1 MSETK
6 HICRNDLRK
15 NRNGFCPPTL
25 PLNCPCLARLY
36 QISFLDGWTT
46 DDLKY
51 QWKKDDPVQITKD
64 LHLPRFTLEKYVSDY
79 CNIKTNTGE
88 LPPPPFSL
96 LLTSYLS
103 FSGEYSCLTVDLT
116 FKREFSYYLLTIYV
130 PCCMLVIVSWVSFWL
145 DSRSVPARVA
155 LGVTTLLTM
164 STQTAGVN
172 RSLPPVAYTK
182 VFCHQGPPVCRVRKT
197 GSCQLSNC
205 ARSTLSN

>member
-1 MSETK
+1 M
-6 HICRNDLRK
+6 
-15 NRNGFCPPTL
+15 
-25 PLNCPCLARLY
+25 ARLY

-88 LPPPPFSL
+88 PSL
-96 LLTSYLS
+96 SPLVSPVTSYLS
-103 FSGEYSCLTVDLT
+103 LPGEYSCLTVDLT

-145 DSRSVPARVA
+145 DPNAVPARVS

-164 STQTAGVN
+164 STQQVELETRGIWN
-172 RSLPPVAYTK
+172 
-182 VFCHQGPPVCRVRKT
+182 
-197 GSCQLSNC
+197 
-205 ARSTLSN
+205 